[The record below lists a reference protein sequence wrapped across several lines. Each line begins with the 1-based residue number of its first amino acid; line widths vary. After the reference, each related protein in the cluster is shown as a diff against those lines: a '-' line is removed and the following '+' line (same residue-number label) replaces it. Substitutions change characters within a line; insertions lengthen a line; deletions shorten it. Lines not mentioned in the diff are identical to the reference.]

1 MFSPL
6 QSLSMTLNFPALF
19 LLSSLADVI
28 YGSEMN
34 REASLGPQEGHSP
47 TGIRPQFCGNRAA
60 SFLHAAGLQRTGVQ
74 RILAEATKGAALE
87 WKEEKWKKTKKEKKT
102 HIDYPEEKNH
112 HLLPSDSSSAKAARH
127 CFESPHLTIPGT
139 PRLCISGLTHLKP
152 KLQRSLMFLL
162 PDFFFSLSTI

>member
-1 MFSPL
+1 MISSVPLPQGQDKSVTLRVTRWPDLFSPL
-6 QSLSMTLNFPALF
+6 QSLSMTLNFPASF

-28 YGSEMN
+28 YCSEMN

-74 RILAEATKGAALE
+74 RIPAEATKGAALE

-102 HIDYPEEKNH
+102 HIDYPEEKTTICY
-112 HLLPSDSSSAKAARH
+112 HLIVLQQ
-127 CFESPHLTIPGT
+127 
-139 PRLCISGLTHLKP
+139 RLHAIALKV
-152 KLQRSLMFLL
+152 L
-162 PDFFFSLSTI
+162 I